1 MESQTYI
8 KNAKISPKKLRFLLP
23 AIKKLKPVL
32 ALDYLFY
39 TRKKAAKIFYKSIA
53 SAISNAKSILKVD
66 PELLEF
72 KLLTIEEGQKLKR
85 FKPGGRGGV
94 KPIKRRF
101 SHIKIILAAKSQPIE
116 KNKKELTT
124 KVTKSEKRNEV
135 KQVNN
140 SKPSKSEGKK

>member
-23 AIKKLKPVL
+23 EVKKLKPVV

-53 SAISNAKSILKVD
+53 SAISNAKSLLKVD
-66 PELLEF
+66 PGLLEF

-101 SHIKIILAAKSQPIE
+101 SHIKIILVAKSQPIE
-116 KNKKELTT
+116 KAKKELTA
-124 KVTKSEKRNEV
+124 KVTKTDKQIEV
-135 KQVNN
+135 KQIKN
-140 SKPSKSEGKK
+140 SKPSKSEGNK

>member
-53 SAISNAKSILKVD
+53 SAISNAKNVLKVD

-72 KLLTIEEGQKLKR
+72 RLLTVEEGQKLKR

-101 SHIKIILAAKSQPIE
+101 SHIKIILAAKNQSA
-116 KNKKELTT
+116 
-124 KVTKSEKRNEV
+124 EV
-135 KQVNN
+135 VAKQVKN
-140 SKPSKSEGKK
+140 SKPTKSEGKK